1 MSLMLPYQLAAGCL
15 LLILLCVS
23 ALALMRAQQRRR
35 RFEARVAQQAA
46 SYGRAILTTSRDN
59 IRNTSS
65 AKRHRA
71 ILRYCAWLVGFNASQ
86 PEHYHVAWWIVL
98 PLALALARGVAALA
112 QILIGWTALLLLP
125 IIWLLIVRRFY
136 TWCDQRRLKTL
147 YLQFPD
153 VLAMLVRAVRVGIPI
168 GEGIRSAAR
177 ESPNPTGQELRIV
190 VDQLGIG
197 VTLAEALYELAE
209 RNQLPEYRFFAT
221 ALALQSE
228 TGGALSETL
237 ERLADVIRKR
247 VALRSHARALA
258 SEARTSIYILACLPV
273 FSGAALAVLNPDYL
287 ATLFT
292 DRDGQRVFAVALISL
307 STGIVAMRTIVSRS
321 LA

>member
-1 MSLMLPYQLAAGCL
+1 MSQMLPYQLAAGCF
-15 LLILLCVS
+15 LLILLCMS
-23 ALALMRAQQRRR
+23 ALVLMHAQQRRR
-35 RFEARVAQQAA
+35 RLEARVAQQAS
-46 SYGRAILTTSRDN
+46 SYGRAIVAASRN
-59 IRNTSS
+59 NVRS
-65 AKRHRA
+65 AASARGQRT
-71 ILRYCAWLVGFNASQ
+71 ILRFGAWLVGFNTSQ

-98 PLALALARGVAALA
+98 PVGLVLARGIVALA
-112 QILIGWTALLLLP
+112 QILIGWMALLLLP
-125 IIWLLIVRRFY
+125 VIWLIIVRRFY
-136 TWCDQRRLKTL
+136 TWCDQRRLKIL
-147 YLQFPD
+147 YVQFPD

-177 ESPNPTGQELRIV
+177 ESPNPTGQEFRIV

-209 RNQLPEYRFFAT
+209 RNPLPEYRFFAT

-273 FSGAALAVLNPDYL
+273 FSGAALALLNPDYL
-287 ATLFT
+287 ATLFL
-292 DRDGQRVFAVALISL
+292 DRDGQRVLAIALISL
-307 STGIVAMRTIVSRS
+307 STGIAAMRTIVNRS
-321 LA
+321 LS